1 MRVEQSG
8 AKQRQGPLG
17 SWRRRRPETSTMTL
31 LSATTLVLGACDSA
45 RENIGFEIGDDYVL
59 GVWSGDQGVEY
70 VRMYKLVK

>member
-8 AKQRQGPLG
+8 AKQRQ
-17 SWRRRRPETSTMTL
+17 
-31 LSATTLVLGACDSA
+31 
-45 RENIGFEIGDDYVL
+45 IGDDYVL